1 MAPESEFKKY
11 CRLIMHR
18 KFMFVLAFVATVII
32 GISISYILPEKY
44 EAKST
49 VFIEKS
55 VITDLV
61 KGLAVTQ
68 DIESRLRIL
77 SYSLN
82 SRNLLVKVMEDLE
95 IDTSDAAV
103 VGYYL
108 GKFRKNIQIEFSG
121 RDGRQNMN
129 LFIIKYQDEN
139 PVFARNFVNSLI
151 RKYIEE
157 NLSASREESYGA
169 NRFIQEQVESF
180 RGRIREVEMRISRLK
195 QEEGFELLNDE
206 SSLLME
212 IRNTQAILDD
222 LGLKKEELM
231 AKQRLLSRRASPE
244 GQGGNTLTALENKRE
259 QLLLMYTE
267 NYPEVVLI
275 NAEIE
280 RIRRQMAAMEMRGL
294 ASPAAGEPN
303 LESALI
309 EIEVNALAGREMQ
322 LRRILEENNTLLAAL
337 PAKRKMLTDL
347 EQERDSFL
355 RTYQELVNRHGQ
367 SEVSKQM
374 EIQDK
379 AGSFR
384 IVDPAFLPDRPVSP
398 KRVSFIL
405 FSLLAG
411 VGLGF
416 GMIIGLDRLDAS
428 VKGMD
433 AVRDLGIP
441 VLAVI
446 PRFSTKDERSREK
459 RANTALAVFVA
470 IFLVGVSLL
479 LILESMNMVRPGGAM
494 EMQEKTAGLIP
505 VVATIVN
512 NLC

>member
-1 MAPESEFKKY
+1 
-11 CRLIMHR
+11 
-18 KFMFVLAFVATVII
+18 
-32 GISISYILPEKY
+32 
-44 EAKST
+44 
-49 VFIEKS
+49 
-55 VITDLV
+55 
-61 KGLAVTQ
+61 
-68 DIESRLRIL
+68 
-77 SYSLN
+77 
-82 SRNLLVKVMEDLE
+82 
-95 IDTSDAAV
+95 
-103 VGYYL
+103 
-108 GKFRKNIQIEFSG
+108 
-121 RDGRQNMN
+121 
-129 LFIIKYQDEN
+129 
-139 PVFARNFVNSLI
+139 
-151 RKYIEE
+151 
-157 NLSASREESYGA
+157 
-169 NRFIQEQVESF
+169 
-180 RGRIREVEMRISRLK
+180 MRS
-195 QEEGFELLNDE
+195 
-206 SSLLME
+206 
-212 IRNTQAILDD
+212 
-222 LGLKKEELM
+222 
-231 AKQRLLSRRASPE
+231 
-244 GQGGNTLTALENKRE
+244 
-259 QLLLMYTE
+259 
-267 NYPEVVLI
+267 
-275 NAEIE
+275 
-280 RIRRQMAAMEMRGL
+280 L

-411 VGLGF
+411 VGLGL